1 MAGRR
6 RSVRGVV
13 ITPQNQLLLQQ
24 GHDPTVPLL
33 APVWFL
39 PGGRIEAG
47 EDPVEALRRE
57 LLEECGLGDVE
68 VGLPLWEQR
77 ATFRLA
83 GIDFDQDEQILLVRA
98 PFALAVEP
106 TALEALEA
114 STFLSARWWPLED
127 LGHTTEVVYPLD
139 LVWRLRAAGLPG
151 GA

>member
-1 MAGRR
+1 MVGRR

-33 APVWFL
+33 APFWFL

-77 ATFRLA
+77 ATFRFA

-114 STFLSARWWPLED
+114 STFLSARWWPLEE
-127 LGHTTEVVYPLD
+127 LGYTTEVVYPLD